1 MVLLKSFV
9 YGLLPYI
16 LVGIITALLIGCKLW
31 QAIVIISVMVVF
43 NILVNILKEVMKNIN
58 NGTIGKK

>member
-1 MVLLKSFV
+1 MTLLKSFV

-31 QAIVIISVMVVF
+31 QAIVIIMVMAVF
-43 NILVNILKEVMKNIN
+43 NILVNILKEVIKNIN
-58 NGTIGKK
+58 NGTI

>member
-1 MVLLKSFV
+1 MTLLKSLV

-16 LVGIITALLIGCKLW
+16 LVGVITALLIGCKLW

-58 NGTIGKK
+58 NGTIRKK

>member
-1 MVLLKSFV
+1 MTLLKSFV

-16 LVGIITALLIGCKLW
+16 LVGVITALLIGCKLW

-58 NGTIGKK
+58 NGTIRKE

>member
-1 MVLLKSFV
+1 MTLLKSFV

-16 LVGIITALLIGCKLW
+16 LVGVITALLIGCKLW
-31 QAIVIISVMVVF
+31 HAIVIISVMIVF

>member
-1 MVLLKSFV
+1 MTLFKSFA

-16 LVGIITALLIGCKLW
+16 LVGVITALLIGCKLW

-43 NILVNILKEVMKNIN
+43 NILVNSLKEVMKSIN

>member
-31 QAIVIISVMVVF
+31 QAIVIISVMIVF
-43 NILVNILKEVMKNIN
+43 NILVNSIKEILKHIN